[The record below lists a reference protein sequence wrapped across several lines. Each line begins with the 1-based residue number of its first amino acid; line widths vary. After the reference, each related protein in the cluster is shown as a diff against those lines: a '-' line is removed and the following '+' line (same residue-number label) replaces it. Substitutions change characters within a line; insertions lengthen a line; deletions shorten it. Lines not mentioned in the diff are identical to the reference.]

1 MPYAPNRNLPA
12 ANLRSPWDLSC
23 CWTEEFGACRR
34 QKRLTARRTRL
45 RPRAVPRHTEPA
57 CSQHPVLGNETF
69 LPFLGCDLF
78 RRPCKTFCPAVPA
91 TSSEM
96 LVLRDGVAG
105 AKHSAI

>member
-23 CWTEEFGACRR
+23 RWTEKFGACRR

-69 LPFLGCDLF
+69 LPFLGCDLSAGLATHSA
-78 RRPCKTFCPAVPA
+78 RRCQQRRAK
-91 TSSEM
+91 M